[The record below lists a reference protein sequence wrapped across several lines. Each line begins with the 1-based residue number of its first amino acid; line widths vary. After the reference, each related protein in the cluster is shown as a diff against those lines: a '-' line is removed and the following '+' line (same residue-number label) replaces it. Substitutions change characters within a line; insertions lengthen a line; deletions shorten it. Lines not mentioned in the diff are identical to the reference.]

1 MKKWGLGLMALLMM
15 LQTVPASA
23 AGKEAVI
30 LKGKQEG
37 EEKIQLQCYTEMGNE
52 ITNGKLR
59 LLYDEE
65 KVKLVSSAE
74 GDALEGGMCEINDCL
89 TGNKKEGELVAAFA
103 SSGTLKEKGNILSME
118 FELQEGVEKDDKID
132 FQLKTEKL
140 SGNNGDIE
148 AANVKLDFVVGN
160 TEEQVSSKAEDD
172 DKDDKKEEDKKD
184 ESSKDKTPSKE
195 NSSSGNKKSG
205 IVKTGDETEILK
217 YALLGG
223 GTLVVILGCAVTL
236 KKKKR

>member
-37 EEKIQLQCYTEMGNE
+37 EEKIQLQCYTEMGKE

-103 SSGTLKEKGNILSME
+103 SSGTLKEKGNY
-118 FELQEGVEKDDKID
+118 
-132 FQLKTEKL
+132 
-140 SGNNGDIE
+140 
-148 AANVKLDFVVGN
+148 
-160 TEEQVSSKAEDD
+160 
-172 DKDDKKEEDKKD
+172 KEEMDLSDLAKNFSFNYSYLSTYFNTRMGEGFSEYLNRIRIHHACLYLEKHEMPISSVSEMVGYSDQSYFCRVFKKITG
-184 ESSKDKTPSKE
+184 ETPSAYRRRH
-195 NSSSGNKKSG
+195 KSG
-205 IVKTGDETEILK
+205 RK
-217 YALLGG
+217 
-223 GTLVVILGCAVTL
+223 
-236 KKKKR
+236 